1 MKHDSFFFLFF
12 LPSKTLSSVVRFF
25 DSSKIYIKQARRQR
39 RIDGHVPLIHRSN
52 QLFVCISRERGGRT
66 RLAFTIAS
74 SMNGVVEE
82 FPSKTVEKAS
92 PFRDRTK
99 SSHNC
104 REQCETILPP
114 LFANFSSS
122 SRAKNIVRTMKIY
135 QAFTSLA
142 PSSPESL
149 IGRTRDNWWQVSQ

>member
-1 MKHDSFFFLFF
+1 
-12 LPSKTLSSVVRFF
+12 
-25 DSSKIYIKQARRQR
+25 
-39 RIDGHVPLIHRSN
+39 
-52 QLFVCISRERGGRT
+52 
-66 RLAFTIAS
+66 
-74 SMNGVVEE
+74 MNGVAEE
-82 FPSKTVEKAS
+82 FPSKTVEKPS

-149 IGRTRDNWWQVSQ
+149 VGRTRDNWWQVSQWTVGDFERRFRLLFSSRERDFPSFPFLNRDREISSLPFARCRYHRKIKSRVLFDEETRRLILTALDLIRRCC

>member
-1 MKHDSFFFLFF
+1 
-12 LPSKTLSSVVRFF
+12 
-25 DSSKIYIKQARRQR
+25 
-39 RIDGHVPLIHRSN
+39 
-52 QLFVCISRERGGRT
+52 
-66 RLAFTIAS
+66 
-74 SMNGVVEE
+74 MNGVVEE

-149 IGRTRDNWWQVSQ
+149 IGRTRDNWWQVSQWTVGDFERRFRFLFFFERERLSKFSISEQGSRNLFPSLRCRCHRKIKFRVLFDEETRRLILTALDLIRRCC